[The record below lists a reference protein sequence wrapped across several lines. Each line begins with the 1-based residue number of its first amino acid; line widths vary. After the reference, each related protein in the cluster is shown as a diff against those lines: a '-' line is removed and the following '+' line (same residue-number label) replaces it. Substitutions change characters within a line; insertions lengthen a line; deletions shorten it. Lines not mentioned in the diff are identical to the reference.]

1 MTLAAL
7 DLSDVRFC
15 TNGCAIAKLE
25 AACAANPDLA
35 SFAVIGRSEQGR
47 PIAGVTLGSGPR
59 TITLV
64 AGAHADEPVGPTTL
78 RTLVLETLASRD
90 WLAEEGGFADLFTR
104 YTFRIVPH
112 ANPDAEAVNQPWI
125 DAWPDVG
132 AFLAHRLREKPDRD
146 VEFGYP
152 VLRPENRAVS
162 RFLFDY
168 TPIALHASLHGM
180 AFSEGALL
188 LIERHWAA
196 AFPGSLRRLQKDFLA
211 AASEIAGL
219 APHDQNRSG
228 DKGFRYLG
236 PGFWTTPE
244 GTAMRDFFLR
254 QGDTETAAQFFLSSM
269 ELARVAGYDAGR
281 QAWPLCLVTELPLW
295 RIEADPTSP
304 PGESRQFHAFRE
316 RLPELTAK
324 AQRGDLTADEI
335 TAMRDA
341 FGLHP
346 LDLRAAVR
354 LQLAVLGLGLRAVEG
369 ISGDS

>member
-1 MTLAAL
+1 MTLASL
-7 DLSDVRFC
+7 NVDDVCFC
-15 TNGCAIAKLE
+15 TNAHVLAELE
-25 AACAANPDLA
+25 AACMANPDLA
-35 SFAVIGRSEQGR
+35 TFELIGRSEQGR
-47 PIAGVTLGSGPR
+47 PIAGVTLGHGPR
-59 TITLV
+59 LVTLV
-64 AGAHADEPVGPTTL
+64 AGAHADEPVGPATL
-78 RTLVLETLASRD
+78 RTFILETLASRD
-90 WLAEEGGFADLFTR
+90 WLADKGSFADLFTR

-125 DAWPDVG
+125 EAWPDVG
-132 AFLAHRLREKPDRD
+132 AFVTHRLREQPGRD

-168 TPIALHASLHGM
+168 SPVALHASLHGM

-196 AFPGSLRRLQKDFLA
+196 AFPEALQRLQAGFLT

-244 GTAMRDFFLR
+244 GTAMRDYFLR
-254 QGDTETAAQFFLSSM
+254 HGDTETAARFFLSSM
-269 ELARVAGYDAGR
+269 ELARVVGYDAPR
-281 QAWPLCLVTELPLW
+281 KAWPLCLVTELPLW
-295 RIEADPTSP
+295 RVEADPTSP
-304 PGESRQFHAFRE
+304 PGEARQFQAFKE

-324 AQRGDLTADEI
+324 ALRGDLAASEI
-335 TAMRDA
+335 AALRSE
-341 FGLHP
+341 FGLDP
-346 LDLRAAVR
+346 LDVKVAVR
-354 LQLAVLGLGLRAVEG
+354 LQLAVIDLGLAAIDGL
-369 ISGDS
+369 